1 MMRINRVRGLT
12 LVEAL
17 VVLAIIA
24 MLTALLYPVFGNLKR
39 QMKIFTSMRQ
49 LRDIHVG
56 VELYR
61 HEYGGADV
69 FTSYKSFYTLAI
81 PLPETML
88 PFNPHL
94 PGIDHRSNT
103 WVSPC
108 GHRNP
113 LLADQELSRSAMLGG
128 FHGWFSYVAGKYDPR
143 LIEIDVPGNGNRMSY
158 MNYIPTYR
166 ENIVLVVDIYCNPPG
181 TRMGAPLTRKRGIAL
196 LLSGQVVNKYATG
209 DASRLQWYS
218 DPPD

>member
-39 QMKIFTSMRQ
+39 QMKVFTSMRQ

-81 PLPETML
+81 PLPEMTL

-113 LLADQELSRSAMLGG
+113 LLADPNLTTFAG
-128 FHGWFSYVAGKYDPR
+128 FHGWIQYTALMYDPR
-143 LIEIDVPGNGNRMSY
+143 FLDGPGRDLRSDY
-158 MNYIPTYR
+158 LDYIPRYR
-166 ENIVLVVDIYCNPPG
+166 SNTVLAVDTNCNPRG

-209 DASRLQWYS
+209 DATRLGWYS
-218 DPPD
+218 DAPD